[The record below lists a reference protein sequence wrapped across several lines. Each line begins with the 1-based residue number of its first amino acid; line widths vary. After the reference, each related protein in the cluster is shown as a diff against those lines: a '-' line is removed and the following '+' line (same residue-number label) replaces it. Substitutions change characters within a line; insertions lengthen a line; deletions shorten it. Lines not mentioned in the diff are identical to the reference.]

1 MRPITTVLLSFKLYV
16 TCVVTLLGGV
26 LTSTGQEILEDYSN
40 FLALEKV
47 ELSSGEVRLHK
58 TIKEVDSTV
67 KGAEYINKHRL
78 FWNYLVVNFSEPLEK
93 NTFASNKEITL
104 SQDSVLSMM
113 VSDTIFSPLVK
124 KYNAQVIKK
133 NSKKDTISMDE
144 VLNVAVKF
152 FSIENI
158 TPKGEYTA
166 RVCVGLNSIKNTEA
180 IRMPFVEAFAFN
192 AIMKN
197 LRNEQYDVYNYFID
211 SIRGIYKLN
220 LGIDKE
226 ERLLRAQG
234 ALFIQ
239 MLQSDKLKELLE
251 DEYNL
256 NKEVLPFVLSS

>member
-26 LTSTGQEILEDYSN
+26 LTSMGQEILEDYSN

-47 ELSSGEVRLHK
+47 KLSSGEIRLYK

-78 FWNYLVVNFSEPLEK
+78 FWDYLVVNFSESLEK

-104 SQDSVLSMM
+104 SQDGFLSMM
-113 VSDTIFSPLVK
+113 KADSIFSPLVE
-124 KYNAQVIKK
+124 KYSSQVIKK
-133 NSKKDTISMDE
+133 NSEKDTISMDE

-152 FSIENI
+152 FNIDKI
-158 TPKGEYTA
+158 TPNGEYSA
-166 RVCVGLNSIKNTEA
+166 RICTGINDIKDTE
-180 IRMPFVEAFAFN
+180 IKRKPFIEAFAFY
-192 AIMKN
+192 AVRKN
-197 LRNEQYDVYNYFID
+197 LRNEKYDVYNYFID
-211 SIRGIYKLN
+211 SIKGIYKLN